1 MSETKIQWHPAF
13 IAAMNLEM
21 ADSRDCLNFDREYN
35 LNVKPLVIDLLITKK
50 KPDSFIDN
58 EIGHIF
64 RGHNIL
70 EYKDPED
77 SLNIDVFF
85 KTEGYACLYKSYG
98 KTVDAIAES
107 DVTITLVRDA
117 KPAGLLGYFAEHGYQ
132 VSSPYRGI
140 YYITGNIPFPAQL
153 VVTKELKP
161 ELHVWLR
168 ALSGRLLKQ
177 DLHKLLERMRRL
189 HAKMDREYAEAVLEV
204 AFRANIQIIKDL
216 MGDVSMSEEL
226 LEIVRP
232 VIEPQILLRE
242 QHALEKG
249 IQSGMEKGMEKG
261 IEKGIIKGAVDILR
275 DFGRADA
282 EIKTIIMQKY
292 SLSENDADEYL

>member
-1 MSETKIQWHPAF
+1 MNDTKIQWHPAF

-21 ADSRDCLNFDREYN
+21 ADSRDILKFDREYN
-35 LNVKPLVIDLLITKK
+35 LNVKPLAIDLLITKK
-50 KPDSFIDN
+50 QTDISISN
-58 EIGHIF
+58 EIGRIF

-85 KTEGYACLYKSYG
+85 KVEGCACLYKSYG
-98 KTVDAIAES
+98 EMVNAIKEN
-107 DVTITLVRDA
+107 DVTITLVRDT
-117 KPAGLLGYFAEHGYQ
+117 KPDGLFAYFKEHGYR
-132 VSSPYRGI
+132 VSNPFSGI

-153 VVTKELKP
+153 VISKELKP

-168 ALSGRLLKQ
+168 ALSGRLEKQ
-177 DLHKLLERMRRL
+177 DLQNLLERMQKL
-189 HAKMDREYAEAVLEV
+189 SGKLDREYAEAVLEV
-204 AFRANIQIIKDL
+204 AFRANIQIIKEL

-232 VIEPQILLRE
+232 IIEPQILLRE
-242 QHALEKG
+242 QNAL
-249 IQSGMEKGMEKG
+249 
-261 IEKGIIKGAVDILR
+261 EKGIIKGAVDILR
-275 DFGRADA
+275 DFGRKDA

-292 SLSENDADEYL
+292 SLSEKNADEYLS